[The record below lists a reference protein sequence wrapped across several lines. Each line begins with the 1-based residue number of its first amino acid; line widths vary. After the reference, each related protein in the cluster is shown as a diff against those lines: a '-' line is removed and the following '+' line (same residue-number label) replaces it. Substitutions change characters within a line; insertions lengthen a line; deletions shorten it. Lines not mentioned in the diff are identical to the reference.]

1 MAAKPT
7 PVEVFGVR
15 SDGELIPLT
24 TGSSRSAEPARTAS
38 PPPIDSDR
46 VWVLGPVGDLACTAD
61 SADDDRWGPRSYQA
75 RRATRPGGYRDRPTR
90 AGGRED
96 VVAPV
101 PVLPGRA
108 SRALHTGDLFGDPL
122 PGLRVDVDSLE
133 VGVHGSSWDATVTW
147 GRLRRRTRPATLRA
161 YPSRSA
167 NLTVLEL
174 VPTRSRLIHTRAFVR
189 AGVPAIATLCSRI
202 NRAAGTRRTTP
213 APEPRSTTGA
223 S

>member
-1 MAAKPT
+1 MTAKPT

-15 SDGELIPLT
+15 SDGELMPLRS
-24 TGSSRSAEPARTAS
+24 GSARYAEPARAETRTS
-38 PPPIDSDR
+38 SVDSDR
-46 VWVLGPVGDLACTAD
+46 VWILGPLNDVPDDERSG
-61 SADDDRWGPRSYQA
+61 SASYQA
-75 RRATRPGGYRDRPTR
+75 RRATHPGGYRDRPTR

-108 SRALHTGDLFGDPL
+108 SRALHTGELFDDPL
-122 PGLRVDVDSLE
+122 PGLSVNVDSLE
-133 VGVHGSSWDATVTW
+133 VGAHGSSWDATVTW
-147 GRLRRRTRPATLRA
+147 GRIRRRTRPATLRA

-202 NRAAGTRRTTP
+202 NRAAGNRPSSP
-213 APEPRSTTGA
+213 ASTLTSPE
-223 S
+223 

>member
-15 SDGELIPLT
+15 SDGELIPL
-24 TGSSRSAEPARTAS
+24 SRSNPPDQHDPSRARARTRV
-38 PPPIDSDR
+38 DSDR
-46 VWVLGPVGDLACTAD
+46 VWILGPVIDGVG
-61 SADDDRWGPRSYQA
+61 ADDESTDGRSGPSYQA
-75 RRATRPGGYRDRPTR
+75 RKAARPGGYGDRPTR

-108 SRALHTGDLFGDPL
+108 SRALHTGELFIDPL
-122 PGLRVDVDSLE
+122 PGLKVDIESLE
-133 VGVHGSSWDATVTW
+133 VGEHGSSWDATVTW

-174 VPTRSRLIHTRAFVR
+174 VPMRSRLIHTRAFIR

-202 NRAAGTRRTTP
+202 NRAAGPRR
-213 APEPRSTTGA
+213 
-223 S
+223 